1 MLQRFWS
8 QFQPMQSGIALS
20 LWWQVGLLAISLA
33 AYPFDRR
40 LIMGV
45 NPWLK
50 PIRFETSVAIFLLT
64 IGLLLAHLG
73 QAYAATSAAR
83 VWREAASLTGWTIG
97 IAMIFENTLIAI
109 QSARGLRSHMNY
121 ATALDTGIFGVMAL
135 FILFNTLALAALL
148 ILYVGPKSGW
158 GWPAAVTAGARLGLV
173 ILIWGSVEGV
183 AMVIR
188 KQHLVGTPDNGE
200 GVPFLNW
207 STTHGDL
214 RIAHFFGLHAIQL
227 LMLLGYLISRTRIP
241 RLLQTTTVTLVA
253 LAYMAGCYWLYRTA
267 LQGRS
272 PLPYIV
278 DLKSDSGATE

>member
-1 MLQRFWS
+1 MQRFS
-8 QFQPMQSGIALS
+8 SLFQPMHSGIALS
-20 LWWQVGLLAISLA
+20 LSWQAGLLAISLA

-50 PIRFETSVAIFLLT
+50 PLKFEISVAIFLLT
-64 IGLLLAHLG
+64 IGLLLAHLE
-73 QAYAATSAAR
+73 QMYAATNPGTA
-83 VWREAASLTGWTIG
+83 WRQAASLTGWTIG
-97 IAMIFENTLIAI
+97 IAMIFENTLIAL

-121 ATALDTGIFGVMAL
+121 TTVFDTGIFGIMAV
-135 FILFNTLALAALL
+135 FILLNTLALAALL
-148 ILYVGPKSGW
+148 VLYLGPESHL
-158 GWPAAVTAGARLGLV
+158 GWPSAVITGARLGLA
-173 ILIWGSVEGV
+173 ILIWGSIEGV

-214 RIAHFFGLHAIQL
+214 RIAHFFGVHAIQI
-227 LMLLGYLISRTRIP
+227 LMLLGYLVSRTRIP
-241 RLLQTTTVTLVA
+241 RILQTTAVTTVA

-278 DLKSDSGATE
+278 HRRSDSAATE

>member
-1 MLQRFWS
+1 MLQRVLS
-8 QFQPMQSGIALS
+8 LFQPMHPGIALS

-50 PIRFETSVAIFLLT
+50 PMKFEISVMIFLLT
-64 IGLLLAHLG
+64 TGLLLAHLE
-73 QAYAATSAAR
+73 QTNAATNLGTA
-83 VWREAASLTGWTIG
+83 WRQAASVAGWTIG
-97 IAMIFENTLIAI
+97 ISMIFENTLIAL

-121 ATALDTGIFGVMAL
+121 ATAFDTGVFGVMAL
-135 FILFNTLALAALL
+135 FILLNTLALAALL
-148 ILYVGPKSGW
+148 VLYLGPKSGLA
-158 GWPAAVTAGARLGLV
+158 WPAAVTAGARLGLA

-183 AMVIR
+183 AMVTR
-188 KQHLVGTPDNGE
+188 QQHLVGTPDNGE

-214 RIAHFFGLHAIQL
+214 RIAHFFGLHAIQF

-241 RLLQTTTVTLVA
+241 RLLQTTTVTAVA

-267 LQGRS
+267 LQGQS
-272 PLPYIV
+272 PLPSTV
-278 DLKSDSGATE
+278 QLRSESGAIE